1 MDFDR
6 YKAWSA
12 PVLRIGLALVVLW
25 FGLNQIFDSASWM
38 GYLPGFVFNLPIS
51 AELFVL
57 LNGIA
62 EVVLGGLLLVGLFT
76 RLASGLLFL
85 HLFGISVSLGY
96 NDVMIRDLGLS
107 IAMLSVFL
115 RGGADAKTI
124 DAKRS
129 LTTELGSD

>member
-1 MDFDR
+1 
-6 YKAWSA
+6 
-12 PVLRIGLALVVLW
+12 
-25 FGLNQIFDSASWM
+25 
-38 GYLPGFVFNLPIS
+38 VFNLPIS

>member
-1 MDFDR
+1 MDFDN

-25 FGLNQIFDSASWM
+25 FGLNQIFDSATWM

-62 EVVLGGLLLVGLFT
+62 EVVLGGLLLLGLFT
-76 RLASGLLFL
+76 RVASGLLFL

-107 IAMLSVFL
+107 IAMLAVFF
-115 RGGADAKTI
+115 RGADAKTL
-124 DAKRS
+124 DAKRN